1 MQVPPSSIRQIC
13 CYNPYI
19 FYLVLPVISVA
30 FFQQTW
36 SIYDLYAPWTKLSLQ
51 KTYEFFGLI
60 INNPKSIVNNFTTK
74 ANSIQKE
81 LTLFEFKN
89 CLLWKATAIAIYLS
103 FTQWRQRMWWYCQ
116 QDFDYDTTIFCFIS
130 IYIKVI
136 RPWSSALFINLQ

>member
-1 MQVPPSSIRQIC
+1 MQVPPSSISQIC
-13 CYNPYI
+13 RYNPYI
-19 FYLVLPVISVA
+19 SYLPVISVA

-74 ANSIQKE
+74 ANSIKKE

-89 CLLWKATAIAIYLS
+89 CLRWTATSSYILELYTMTSKDVMILPAGFWLWHNHFLLHKYIY
-103 FTQWRQRMWWYCQ
+103 QG
-116 QDFDYDTTIFCFIS
+116 
-130 IYIKVI
+130 
-136 RPWSSALFINLQ
+136 N

>member
-1 MQVPPSSIRQIC
+1 MQVPPSSISQIC
-13 CYNPYI
+13 RYNPYI
-19 FYLVLPVISVA
+19 FYLPVISVA

-51 KTYEFFGLI
+51 KMYVFYFLGLLSI
-60 INNPKSIVNNFTTK
+60 IQKQLYYKIKDP
-74 ANSIQKE
+74 SIQKE
-81 LTLFEFKN
+81 LTHFEFKN
-89 CLLWKATAIAIYLS
+89 CLRWTAIYLS

-136 RPWSSALFINLQ
+136 RPWSSALSINLQ